1 MPMFSLFVPKQ
12 AVGASLV
19 YFDFFNASGSA
30 SNIWIYSLQ
39 PIVSGAAAVT
49 GVLGVDLF
57 LTRTSTV
64 GTGGTAATREGTDT
78 TATTFAGIDTQA
90 PLDNNISAR
99 ITPTGG
105 ATAGSVLDW
114 GSVFTEE
121 TNSAAYN
128 VGLNLAR
135 VPGLPDIPP
144 ILMPENSGIRIVQG
158 AVASVGN
165 IGFNILFNVAKK

>member
-1 MPMFSLFVPKQ
+1 MPMYSLFVPKQ
-12 AVGASLV
+12 ATSASLV
-19 YFDFFNASGSA
+19 YFDCFNASGSA
-30 SNIWIYSLQ
+30 SNILIYSLQ

-57 LTRTSTV
+57 LTRTTAV
-64 GTGGTAATREGTDT
+64 GTGGTAATREGTDP
-78 TATTFAGIDTQA
+78 TATTFAGIDTMA
-90 PLDNNISAR
+90 TFDNNITAR
-99 ITPTGG
+99 ITPSGG
-105 ATAGSVLDW
+105 ATAGAVLDW

-144 ILMPENSGIRIVQG
+144 VLIPEGSGFRVVQG
-158 AVASVGN
+158 SVASVGN
-165 IGFNILFNVAKK
+165 IGFNVLFNVVKK